1 MTVGPLANVPGHA
14 CAISDCSATVLGH
27 VGPFRVLCFGSR
39 TVVQLALSDWSLADC
54 RFLAAESISIADAR
68 LGHTC

>member
-1 MTVGPLANVPGHA
+1 MTVRPLANVPGHA

-39 TVVQLALSDWSLADC
+39 TVVQLALSGWLLADW
-54 RFLAAESISIADAR
+54 RFLTDESIADAR
-68 LGHTC
+68 LRHTC